1 MIFGLHPALGFL
13 PLVVYIALSFMGLDV
28 TVVLLVSVILGAV
41 LTGTGLF
48 AFGQS
53 IAAGLGSFLGMIGFI
68 ILMGSGVGELLT
80 KTRVAH
86 YIVWLV
92 MNKLG
97 VNSITKGMFAVMF
110 TSFLLVALLGSLAG
124 GNAIL
129 APIVIP
135 IVAALG
141 MTPSTLSIILHGGGA
156 TGLFLGPFV
165 PPVLTT
171 MALAK
176 ISYVDYLIWTGLPVS
191 IIVWLVTIFIGRRV
205 QKQTVGKYS
214 YGPEDM
220 VTSDSALQNA
230 DGTPEFVNAKTK
242 RAFSV
247 FALLMILLVAFGIA
261 TKAGAAFVITVM
273 LIIGLFTGKAAGLS
287 FEESLKAIVTGGSRM
302 YWIFFMFIL
311 YEPLL
316 GFIGKS
322 GAFTWLTEWLTPY
335 LMESGKGLFLFI
347 STIVGLFGVP
357 GAAVAQE
364 KIIDDL
370 FGAMARGI
378 NMPMEIWG
386 MSLLLGSQLDYFAF
400 PTGDIIG
407 QMGLAR
413 SKDLISMMKQGF
425 LVTGAIILYL
435 IVICVFYEIGTIH

>member
-1 MIFGLHPALGFL
+1 MIFDLHPALGFL
-13 PLVVYIALSFMGLDV
+13 PLVVYIVLSFMGLDV
-28 TVVLLVSVILGAV
+28 TVVLLISVVLGAV

-53 IAAGLGSFLGMIGFI
+53 IATGLGSFLGMIGFI

-97 VNSITKGMFAVMF
+97 VNSVPKAMFAVMF

-141 MTPSTLSIILHGGGA
+141 MTPSTLGVVLHGGGA

-165 PPVLTT
+165 PPVVTT

-176 ISYVDYLIWTGLPVS
+176 ISYMEYLLWTGIPVS
-191 IIVWLVTIFIGRRV
+191 VLVWIATIYIGKRI
-205 QKQTVGKYS
+205 QKQTAGKYS
-214 YGPEDM
+214 YGPEDI
-220 VTSDSALQNA
+220 VATSEAPKNP
-230 DGTPEFVNAKTK
+230 DGTPEYVNEKTK
-242 RAFSV
+242 RAFMV
-247 FALLMILLVAFGIA
+247 FSLSMVMLVAFGIA
-261 TKAGAAFVITVM
+261 TKAGAAYVISVM
-273 LIIGLFTGKAAGLS
+273 LVIGFLTGKAAGFS
-287 FEESLKAIVTGGSRM
+287 IEESLKAIVAGGSRM

-322 GAFTWLTEWLTPY
+322 GAFTWLTNWLTPY
-335 LMESGKGLFLFI
+335 LQQAGKGMFLFV

-370 FGAMARGI
+370 FGVMARNIG
-378 NMPMEIWG
+378 MPMEIWG
-386 MSLLLGSQLDYFAF
+386 LALLLGSQLDYFAF

-413 SKDLISMMKQGF
+413 SKDLVAMMKHGF
-425 LVTGAIILYL
+425 LVTGLITLYL
-435 IVICVFYEIGTIH
+435 IVICVLYGMGMIN